1 MGQGAMTK
9 SVLPPDNLLA
19 ALPADL
25 LRGLFA
31 KARVLS
37 LAADQMLF
45 LVGDAGD
52 GCYRIEDGLL
62 KASIVAQAGNERILA
77 ILGPGA
83 LVGELSMIDGAPR
96 SASVSALRDSKLS
109 FVSRSAFEAF
119 GQGNHEL
126 YRHVMTLLARRLR
139 DTNGALAATSFLS
152 LQGRVARALL
162 SLAEAFGHDVGGGR
176 ILVRQKVTQSDL
188 AAMAGIAR
196 ENVSRIL
203 KDWTTRSLVSRL
215 AGYYC
220 LENKAAIEREVKM

>member
-1 MGQGAMTK
+1 MTK
-9 SVLPPDNLLA
+9 SILPPDNLLA
-19 ALPADL
+19 ALPAEL
-25 LRGLFA
+25 ARGLFA
-31 KARVLS
+31 RARTLS

-52 GCYRIEDGLL
+52 GCYRVEDGLL
-62 KASIVAQAGNERILA
+62 KASIVGAAGGERILA

-109 FVSRSAFEAF
+109 FVSRDAFDAF
-119 GQGNHEL
+119 GQGNPEL
-126 YRHVMTLLARRLR
+126 YRQVMTLLARRLR
-139 DTNGALAATSFLS
+139 DTNGALVATSFLS

-162 SLAEAFGHDVGGGR
+162 SLAEAFGHDVGNGR
-176 ILVRQKVTQSDL
+176 ILVRQKVTQNDL

-203 KDWTTRSLVSRL
+203 KEWTTRALLSRL

-220 LENKAAIEREVKM
+220 LENKAALEREVKM